1 MTDLPLR
8 GIRVLDLSR
17 LLPGPYCTLV
27 LSDLGAEVLK
37 VEDPGQGDYLRGLPP
52 LHGDA
57 GAQFLALNRDKR
69 SLVLDLKKPAGRDV
83 FLRLCDSYDV
93 VVEGFRPGVMA
104 RLGLGWDVLHARNPR
119 LVLVSVSGYG
129 QDGPLRDRA
138 GHDLDYLALAGVLG
152 TWRRDG
158 EAPRVPGVQLADLVG
173 GGLWG
178 ALGAVAALC
187 ARERSGAGRHVDVS
201 MTEGA
206 LALLI
211 PELGAF
217 FETQR
222 EPRQGTGLIRG
233 GNANYEVYETA
244 DGQALAVGALEPK
257 FFAALSAALGRPFD
271 PGDIPAPPAR
281 QAAVRA
287 ELQAIFRQKTRAE
300 WERLLAAH
308 DACVE
313 PVLSLAEVPAHP
325 QHVARQVF
333 FVLDDPRR
341 GPLKQTRTPFGRPD
355 GHTPPPAPGEHTTR
369 VLREAGYSTD
379 EIAAL
384 RQAGAIG

>member
-8 GIRVLDLSR
+8 GIRVLDLTR
-17 LLPGPYCTLV
+17 LLPGPYCTLI

-52 LHGDA
+52 LHGDT
-57 GAQFLALNRDKR
+57 GGQFLALNRDKR
-69 SLVLDLKKPAGRDV
+69 SLVLDLKKPAARDV
-83 FLRLCDSYDV
+83 FLRLCEASDV
-93 VVEGFRPGVMA
+93 VVESFRPGVMA
-104 RLGLGWDVLHARNPR
+104 RLGLGYDVLRARNPR

-129 QDGPLRDRA
+129 QDGPLASRA
-138 GHDLDYLALAGVLG
+138 GHDLDYVALGGLLG
-152 TWRRDG
+152 LWRRVG
-158 EAPRVPGVQLADLVG
+158 AAPAVPGTQLADLVG

-187 ARERSGAGRHVDVS
+187 ARARTGAGRHVDVS

-217 FETQR
+217 VEAPE
-222 EPRQGTGLIRG
+222 EPRQGTGLLRG

-257 FFAALSAALGRPFD
+257 FFAALSTALGRRVD
-271 PGDIPAPPAR
+271 LGEIPAPPAR
-281 QAAVRA
+281 QAEIRA
-287 ELQAIFRQKTRAE
+287 ELQAIFRTKTRDE

-313 PVLSLAEVPAHP
+313 PVLSLAELPAHP

-341 GPLKQTRTPFGRPD
+341 GPLRQMRTPLGRPD
-355 GHTPPPAPGEHTTR
+355 GHTPPPAFGEHTTE
-369 VLREAGYSTD
+369 VLRQTGYTDD

-384 RQAGAIG
+384 RRAGAIL

>member
-17 LLPGPYCTLV
+17 LLPGPYCTLI

-37 VEDPGQGDYLRGLPP
+37 IEDPAQGDYLRGMPP
-52 LHGDA
+52 LRGDA
-57 GAQFLALNRDKR
+57 GGLFLALNRDKR
-69 SLVLDLKKPAGRDV
+69 SLVLDLKQPAGRDV
-83 FLRLCDSYDV
+83 FLRLCETADV
-93 VVEGFRPGVMA
+93 VLESFRPGVMA
-104 RLGLGWDVLHARNPR
+104 RLGLDYDVLRGRNSR

-129 QDGPLRDRA
+129 QDGPLASRA
-138 GHDLDYLALAGVLG
+138 GHDLDYVALAGVLG
-152 TWRRDG
+152 VLRRASA
-158 EAPRVPGVQLADLVG
+158 APAVPALQLADLVG

-178 ALGAVAALC
+178 ALGAIAALY
-187 ARERSGAGRHVDVS
+187 ARERTGTGRHVDVS

-206 LALLI
+206 LSLLI

-217 FETQR
+217 AVSGA

-257 FFAALSAALGRPFD
+257 FFAALAAALGRQFN

-281 QAAVRA
+281 QATTRA
-287 ELQAIFRQKTRAE
+287 ELQAIFRTKTRAE
-300 WERLLAAH
+300 WERFLAAH

-313 PVLSLAEVPAHP
+313 PVLSLAELPAHP

-341 GPLKQTRTPFGRPD
+341 GPLRQTRTPLGRPD
-355 GHTPPPAPGEHTTR
+355 GHTPPPAFGEHTTE
-369 VLREAGYSTD
+369 VLLQAGYTAD
-379 EIAAL
+379 QIAAL
-384 RQAGAIG
+384 RQSGAIL